1 MTAAFPLI
9 ILLIITATWKYV
21 YVSLE
26 LYLETEPRQL
36 SSEGDNKLNM
46 SNYLAFTTYWTYF
59 LQKCN

>member
-46 SNYLAFTTYWTYF
+46 SNYLAFTTY
-59 LQKCN
+59 